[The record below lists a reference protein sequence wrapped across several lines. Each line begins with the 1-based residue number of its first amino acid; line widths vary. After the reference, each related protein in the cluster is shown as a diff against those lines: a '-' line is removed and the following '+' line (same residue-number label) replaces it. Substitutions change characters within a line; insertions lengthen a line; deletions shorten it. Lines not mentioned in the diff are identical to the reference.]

1 MAALAHTRPDHDET
15 LIARLAAGDLD
26 DRETA
31 EAIALVTACPACAQL
46 QVDLRAIMVATAGL
60 PAPRRTRDFR
70 LTDADAASLRRTGW
84 RRLVGRFGDPRLAF
98 TRPLAGGLVTL
109 GIAGLVL
116 AVGPSFLPS
125 LGSAGGAAAQ
135 APLAGVFG
143 PAESSQGTTP
153 NAAASNS
160 VGPLSGGAGAVDAPS
175 IRPFQSAA
183 PVIVAG
189 SAAPAT
195 SAPSAAGPASSAPAS
210 SRPLASTAAD
220 LGLGSFSGPSP
231 AAPVLEENPGVGKS
245 TGNAQSP
252 GGPSP
257 VVVVSLALL
266 VVGSGLFLLR
276 WAARRTA

>member
-1 MAALAHTRPDHDET
+1 MPALAHTRPDHDET

-31 EAIALVTACPACAQL
+31 EANALVTACPACAQL
-46 QVDLRAIMVATAGL
+46 QADLRAIMVATAAL

-70 LTDADAASLRRTGW
+70 LTDADAARLRRTGW

-98 TRPLAGGLVTL
+98 TRPLATGLVTL

-116 AVGPSFLPS
+116 AAGPSFLPS
-125 LGSAGGAAAQ
+125 SGSAGGAPAQ
-135 APLAGVFG
+135 APVAGVFG
-143 PAESSQGTTP
+143 PAESSQGTTS
-153 NAAASNS
+153 NAAASNA
-160 VGPLSGGAGAVDAPS
+160 VGPLPGGNGALDAPS
-175 IRPFQSAA
+175 IRPFQSAP
-183 PVIVAG
+183 PVVAS

-195 SAPSAAGPASSAPAS
+195 SAPSAAGPASSAPAAS
-210 SRPLASTAAD
+210 SALASTAAD

-245 TGNAQSP
+245 TGTSESP

-257 VVVVSLALL
+257 VVVVSLGLL
-266 VVGSGLFLLR
+266 LVGSGLFLLR

>member
-1 MAALAHTRPDHDET
+1 MPALAHTRPDHDET
-15 LIARLAAGDLD
+15 LIARLAAADLD

-31 EAIALVTACPACAQL
+31 EAHALVTACPACAQL
-46 QVDLRAIMVATAGL
+46 QADLRAIMVATAGL

-70 LTDADAASLRRTGW
+70 LTDADAARLRRTGW

-98 TRPLAGGLVTL
+98 TRPLATGLVTL

-125 LGSAGGAAAQ
+125 LGSAGGAPAQ
-135 APLAGVFG
+135 APVAGVFG
-143 PAESSQGTTP
+143 QAGSSQGTTP
-153 NAAASNS
+153 NAAASNA
-160 VGPLSGGAGAVDAPS
+160 VGPLPGGGAVGAPS
-175 IRPFQSAA
+175 IRPLESAL
-183 PVIVAG
+183 PLVAR

-195 SAPSAAGPASSAPAS
+195 SAPSAAGPASSAPAAS
-210 SRPLASTAAD
+210 SALASTAAD
-220 LGLGSFSGPSP
+220 LGVGSFSGPSP

-245 TGNAQSP
+245 TGTGESP

-257 VVVVSLALL
+257 VVVVSLALVL
-266 VVGSGLFLLR
+266 VGSGLFLLR